1 MFNMAAVSAGG
12 EFLIVGL
19 ALPLLSTLLS
29 GRAELGPG
37 GGGVADRVKLDQANS
52 ETALRWRHLSRRQS
66 TSRMTSG

>member
-1 MFNMAAVSAGG
+1 MAAVSAGG
-12 EFLIVGL
+12 GFLIVGL

-37 GGGVADRVKLDQANS
+37 GGGVVDRVKLDQANS
-52 ETALRWRHLSRRQS
+52 ETGLRWRHLSRRLS

>member
-12 EFLIVGL
+12 EFLIVSL

-29 GRAELGPG
+29 FGAELGPG

-52 ETALRWRHLSRRQS
+52 ETALRWRHLSRRLS